1 VNFLRGNRPSYRLAA
16 AVTILLLTQGTIPAQ
31 AEQVFPKP
39 SSPWH
44 ISLDACTR
52 VTELDCI
59 DSVSS
64 LSADGQ
70 TELPGSHLGFELLRE
85 GRDDKK
91 NFERA
96 GSSLWRVTSASGAQV
111 DYEIDARLESPRS
124 RVHSIDWNP
133 AGALR
138 MNVYG
143 QWDDFETH
151 LVIKVRTSWL
161 KPINI
166 PIYAVDALV
175 DSKQIKGGTLWTFSG
190 KRSKIFHWEDWSKYE
205 ENVKKGIA
213 ADSQSSYF
221 RFIVDHAGKSASES
235 FYDPRCAR
243 HGYTAQTS
251 NAAGGGAPYWNNET
265 KSLDFG
271 ISSPTMDPDGNRV
284 RGYFR
289 LWVNLDFVK
298 CQWPESSLW
307 NANYF
312 QVGVFNENGT
322 KQTATTVVSAKRG
335 QLYVAAYNFHYS
347 SPTIKLQAAKR
358 ATLTCVSG
366 SDSSKTRSVRGKKP
380 KCPAGFKPLS

>member
-1 VNFLRGNRPSYRLAA
+1 LRKLVAALASVALSLSPIA
-16 AVTILLLTQGTIPAQ
+16 AF
-31 AEQVFPKP
+31 AETKLPKL
-39 SSPWH
+39 SSAWH
-44 ISLDACTR
+44 ISLDACTSA
-52 VTELDCI
+52 TELDCI
-59 DSVSS
+59 ESVSS
-64 LSADGQ
+64 LAIDGQ
-70 TELPGSHLGFELLRE
+70 TENPGTHAGFELLRE

-96 GSSLWRVTSASGAQV
+96 GYSLWQVTSASGAQV
-111 DYEIDARLESPRS
+111 EYEIDARLESPRS
-124 RVHSIDWNP
+124 RVHSFGGNP

-143 QWDDFETH
+143 QWEDFDTH

-175 DSKQIKGGTLWTFSG
+175 GSEKIKGGTVWTFSG
-190 KRSKIFHWEDWSKYE
+190 KRSKIFHWDDWSKYD
-205 ENVKKGIA
+205 ENVRKGVA
-213 ADSQSSYF
+213 ADAQSSYF

-243 HGYTAQTS
+243 YGYTAQTS
-251 NAAGGGAPYWNNET
+251 NAAGGGAPFWNNQT

-271 ISSPTMDPDGNRV
+271 IDSPSRDPDGNRI

-289 LWVNLDFVK
+289 LWVSLDFVR

-312 QVGVFNENGT
+312 KIGVFNEDGS

-347 SPTIKLQAAKR
+347 APTIKLQASKR
-358 ATLTCVSG
+358 ATLSCVSDLDP
-366 SDSSKTRSVRGKKP
+366 SEIRTVRGKKP
-380 KCPAGFKPLS
+380 KCPAGFSQPR

>member
-1 VNFLRGNRPSYRLAA
+1 VRKLIAA
-16 AVTILLLTQGTIPAQ
+16 FASVVLSLSPIAAF
-31 AEQVFPKP
+31 AETKFPKL
-39 SSPWH
+39 SSAWH
-44 ISLDACTR
+44 ISLDACTSAS
-52 VTELDCI
+52 ELDCI
-59 DSVSS
+59 ESVSS
-64 LSADGQ
+64 LAIDGQ
-70 TELPGSHLGFELLRE
+70 TENPGTHIGFELLRE

-96 GSSLWRVTSASGAQV
+96 GYSLWRVSSASGEQV
-111 DYEIDARLESPRS
+111 EYEIDARLESPRS

-143 QWDDFETH
+143 QWEDFDTH
-151 LVIKVRTSWL
+151 LVIKIRTSWL

-175 DSKQIKGGTLWTFSG
+175 DSKKIKGGTLWTFSG
-190 KRSKIFHWEDWSKYE
+190 KRSKIFHWEDWSKYD
-205 ENVKKGIA
+205 ENVRKGVA
-213 ADSQSSYF
+213 ADSQSSFF

-235 FYDPRCAR
+235 FYDPKCAK

-271 ISSPTMDPDGNRV
+271 ISSPTKDPEGNRV

-289 LWVNLDFVK
+289 LWVNLDFVR

-307 NANYF
+307 TANYF
-312 QVGVFNENGT
+312 QVGVFNENGS

-347 SPTIKLQAAKR
+347 SPTIKLKAAKR
-358 ATLTCVSG
+358 ATLTCVSET
-366 SDSSKTRSVRGKKP
+366 DISKTRSVKGKKL
-380 KCPAGFKPLS
+380 KCPEGFKPLN